1 MTRSTRPGGR
11 TAFGAARVAV
21 AGLSAALLVSC
32 SSGERFCTLGAALP
46 SVEVDVTALPEA
58 DEVCVADGSCV
69 AVRDGAAEL
78 SSPVITNATS
88 EARLFVRDDEG
99 AVLADAEVRLPRFY
113 ANGRDCGGD
122 APVGTVTFGRDG
134 GVGVSDDTEGGE
146 G

>member
-1 MTRSTRPGGR
+1 VRVVHGTIEHDPWHTACGR
-11 TAFGAARVAV
+11 TAFGALRVAV

-46 SVEVDVTALPEA
+46 SVEVDVIALPEA

-69 AVRDGAAEL
+69 AVHD
-78 SSPVITNATS
+78 
-88 EARLFVRDDEG
+88 
-99 AVLADAEVRLPRFY
+99 
-113 ANGRDCGGD
+113 
-122 APVGTVTFGRDG
+122 GTVTFGRDG